1 MSWTQPIQPTA
12 GDPDGMQVDMLGLH
26 ILPVE
31 VKFMPLFRHV
41 TSRFKGKWM
50 FLLEV
55 RMVSI
60 WRRVIIWQTD
70 QPENQCNEQRR
81 VSFEFCDNSHI
92 FISRK
97 ESIRLPWELN
107 NWGRLTHLC
116 VIKLTIF
123 VSDNGLS
130 PGHPQPLSEPMLDNC
145 LPNFVGDNRPNYID
159 PIRQILISCS
169 TNRLPSTINTLRPR

>member
-1 MSWTQPIQPTA
+1 MSWTQSIQPTA

-60 WRRVIIWQTD
+60 WRRVIIWKTD
-70 QPENQCNEQRR
+70 QPEN
-81 VSFEFCDNSHI
+81 
-92 FISRK
+92 
-97 ESIRLPWELN
+97 
-107 NWGRLTHLC
+107 
-116 VIKLTIF
+116 
-123 VSDNGLS
+123 
-130 PGHPQPLSEPMLDNC
+130 
-145 LPNFVGDNRPNYID
+145 
-159 PIRQILISCS
+159 
-169 TNRLPSTINTLRPR
+169 